1 MIGERKMKRNS
12 LRTHVRSIAGLAP
25 NGLITARIG
34 LMRVAVMF
42 LLLLMLAAG
51 LPAQVTTHPVDWVGG
66 DVFAATGSGGAY
78 QVWHSAN
85 PSAANPTYAQYSNSP
100 INDGTANGG
109 MTTGG
114 ATGGCGFDLAYRFF
128 GTNVTNTFVD
138 RYSIANAHPLVQ
150 QLANSSTG
158 HASQS
163 VALDAKTNLFI
174 GYATGVSGGFGTI
187 EQWVKNTTTGLYE
200 FGTGTGPGKSF
211 SVPVDGTAGPG
222 WIDLATDGH
231 TIFYTSQTRKIYKF
245 NSSVAVSASNPV
257 VWADL
262 STLTGQNKF
271 GTLYAI
277 KILGPSY
284 DGTDGV
290 LVADKGNVKLIRTS
304 GGAAGGT
311 IITPVPVFTFGS
323 LANLQALTL
332 DSFSPLTTFWVG
344 DASAITNNL
353 LRFNKSTG
361 TTEAKISTGTGV
373 GGVCL
378 DAGFNGAELA
388 FQPSTPIPNF
398 QTSPPFILTP
408 PTQSNPTSNTVSFT
422 SPFTGAILTAT
433 LPNLQNNVTVTI
445 RDSLV
450 DSSVA
455 LSDPTV
461 FAVNPGAPTG
471 TVVPGNMP
479 CDQTLTTLKGFSG
492 TCEVLAFEANPNS
505 GFDLPNIIIDKPTS
519 AADEST
525 PNLHLLS
532 NLDEDGTDGVIN
544 YPTISKNCVLTV
556 NPQKS
561 NNNFQICSFSP
572 ADGTVFTKSAKTSTI
587 TFTLDVAA
595 KGQCGNNQ
603 TTPNFLK
610 PLLLIVQLQTPDPV
624 TGITPA
630 PVSIP
635 VLIAGKSG
643 GPPVMPL
650 SGNTYQ
656 LQVKTIDIPAGFT
669 YLATVID
676 LSGTIPSISSHFSF
690 Q

>member
-1 MIGERKMKRNS
+1 MKRNS
-12 LRTHVRSIAGLAP
+12 LRTHLRSIGGLAP

-66 DVFAATGSGGAY
+66 DVFAASGGGGY

-85 PSAANPTYAQYSNSP
+85 PTATNASYGSQPEQTIS
-100 INDGTANGG
+100 DGSGG
-109 MTTGG
+109 V
-114 ATGGCGFDLAYRFF
+114 TGGCGFDLAYRFF
-128 GTNVTNTFVD
+128 GTNVAHTFVD

-158 HASQS
+158 SASQS
-163 VALDAKTNLFI
+163 VALDAKTNLFV
-174 GYATGVSGGFGTI
+174 GYAGGVSGGFGTI
-187 EQWVKNTTTGLYE
+187 EQWTKDTTSAPGLNSTL
-200 FGTGTGPGKSF
+200 GTYVFSKPF
-211 SVPVDGTAGPG
+211 SVPVDGTFGPG
-222 WIDLATDGH
+222 WIDLAFNGH
-231 TIFYTSQTRKIYKF
+231 SIFYTAQTRKIYKF
-245 NSSVAVSASNPV
+245 DSSQPVTGSNPV

-344 DASAITNNL
+344 DASATTNNL

-361 TTEAKISTGTGV
+361 TTEATISTGTGV

-388 FQPSTPIPNF
+388 FQPSTTIPNF
-398 QTSPPFILTP
+398 QTSAPFILTP
-408 PTQSNPTSNTVSFT
+408 PTQSNPTSNTFSFT
-422 SPFTGAILTAT
+422 SPFTGEILTAT
-433 LPNLQNNVTVTI
+433 LPNLKNNVTVTI

-461 FAVNPGAPTG
+461 FAVNPGAP
-471 TVVPGNMP
+471 VNPSPMVPGNMS
-479 CDQTLTTLKGFSG
+479 CDTTLTGKAGFPN
-492 TCEVLAFEANPNS
+492 TCEVLAFEANPNYV
-505 GFDLPNIIIDKPTS
+505 FDLPNIIIDKPVGTI
-519 AADEST
+519 EVT
-525 PNLHLLS
+525 PNLRLLS

-556 NPQKS
+556 NQQTS
-561 NNNFQICSFSP
+561 NGNFQICSFSP
-572 ADGTVFTKSAKTSTI
+572 ADGTVFSKSAKTSTI

-595 KGQCGNNQ
+595 AGQCGNNQ

-610 PLLLIVQLQTPDPV
+610 PLLLIAQLQTPDPA
-624 TGITPA
+624 TGVTPA

-656 LQVKTIDIPAGFT
+656 LQVKTTDMPPGFT